1 MPAPL
6 ITTAAHAGNVNA
18 LLKRAQSEQR
28 QKKLAWAIAFQ
39 IRREA
44 MINTHAQ
51 YTSYREAADIGDS
64 ADGIKAKLRKLEA
77 DLRKKTRVSNLL
89 HDNGPTDWQSA
100 AQRIRRIL

>member
-1 MPAPL
+1 MPLLA
-6 ITTAAHAGNVNA
+6 ITAASYGGNFNG

-39 IRREA
+39 TRREA

-64 ADGIKAKLRKLEA
+64 AD
-77 DLRKKTRVSNLL
+77 
-89 HDNGPTDWQSA
+89 
-100 AQRIRRIL
+100 